1 MKAKKKVESGKQDSI
16 FLSIVI
22 PAYNSKAWL
31 PQCLDS
37 IKEQVNRPE
46 VEVIIVDSSEE
57 DVTPFINERY
67 PFVRTFHLPERAF
80 PGTARTFGI
89 SKAKGEVI
97 AFIDTDCEA
106 NDAWIANIINSQRNG
121 RNVVGGPVANGT
133 PDSLIGTSEY
143 LLEFSEMAPAM
154 PEGDVRFIP
163 TCNISFK
170 KSVFDQIGKIE
181 DTIKGSDALFCRRI
195 HLLGEPIYFNHGI
208 VVRHHNRRSFR
219 KVLQNQYDIGVG
231 AAQVRVKEDQ
241 VGSILVKL
249 PFLIPLIPFA
259 RTLLICRRFL
269 KHDFGLFLQFVA
281 LYPLIFVGLVAY
293 TAGFWKG
300 YRTAP
305 KNKK

>member
-1 MKAKKKVESGKQDSI
+1 MKANKKVESGKQDSI

-106 NDAWIANIINSQRNG
+106 NDAWIANIITSQRNG

-170 KSVFDQIGKIE
+170 KSAPHHILDAAGAAADPADVHPLAVVERGRLSKERVFHCNREIDMQRRNHIFSVHFGKQWKIGRAGIE
-181 DTIKGSDALFCRRI
+181 LHPD
-195 HLLGEPIYFNHGI
+195 HLLSPVAGI
-208 VVRHHNRRSFR
+208 IG
-219 KVLQNQYDIGVG
+219 DI
-231 AAQVRVKEDQ
+231 REN
-241 VGSILVKL
+241 
-249 PFLIPLIPFA
+249 
-259 RTLLICRRFL
+259 C
-269 KHDFGLFLQFVA
+269 
-281 LYPLIFVGLVAY
+281 
-293 TAGFWKG
+293 
-300 YRTAP
+300 
-305 KNKK
+305 